1 MAEAFHDTLIDY
13 INWRGDLSFRADPFN
28 EVDNVVLSELVYLD
42 LSKVLKPML
51 KNGPFVRDVY
61 DAIEK
66 KNCYRLLTVTGGHE
80 DFIKAAA
87 SSNRFGKIRVTN
99 YKDVFEAD
107 RMQFAA
113 AHFELSDQTSYI
125 AFRGTDNSL
134 VGWREDFMSS
144 FMHTPGQQMAIDY
157 VNETM
162 SKDRD
167 YYIGGHSKGGNLA
180 IYAAANLSTAMRRHI
195 LRVFDNDGPG
205 FSTEIYNMNRISEI
219 DPILTKIIP
228 EYDVIG
234 QLFRRPLK
242 DVRIVR
248 SSYSGLLQHDL
259 VSWRV
264 KGSRFLEAEAL
275 DPAAKVINDTF
286 DEWIRNADYES
297 RKKFVKDLFDSFQ
310 VGGAVT
316 LDELKLS
323 NMTDIIK
330 SLIGSSE
337 ETKELIHSLQKLY
350 FQTVTKH
357 ASQAIENFA
366 EEKLSKLEFYRDEK
380 KKRKEKEISDTDIS
394 EES

>member
-1 MAEAFHDTLIDY
+1 MAETFHDVLIDY
-13 INWRGDLSFRADPFN
+13 INWRGDLSFQMDPFN

-42 LSKVLKPML
+42 LSKILKPML
-51 KNGPFVRDVY
+51 KKGPRVRDIY
-61 DAIEK
+61 EEIEK
-66 KNCYRLLTVTGGHE
+66 KNCYQLLTATGGNE
-80 DFIKAAA
+80 DFIRAAA
-87 SSNRFGKIRVTN
+87 SSNRFGTIRVTN

-113 AHFELSDQTSYI
+113 AHFELSSQTSYI
-125 AFRGTDNSL
+125 AFRGTDNSII
-134 VGWREDFMSS
+134 GWREDFMSS
-144 FMHTPGQQMAIDY
+144 FMHMPGQQMAVDY
-157 VNETM
+157 VKETM
-162 SKDRD
+162 TRDRD

-180 IYAAANLSTAMRRHI
+180 IYAAASLNTAMRRHV

-205 FSTEIYNMNRISEI
+205 FCADIYNMDKIIAI

-234 QLFRRPLK
+234 QIFRRPLR

-264 KGSRFLEAEAL
+264 KGPKFLEAETL

-286 DEWIRNADYES
+286 DEWIRNADFES
-297 RKKFVKDLFDSFQ
+297 RQKFVKDLFDSFQ

-337 ETKELIHSLQKLY
+337 ETKELIHNLQKVY

-366 EEKLSKLEFYRDEK
+366 EEKLAMLESYRDEK
-380 KKRKEKEISDTDIS
+380 KKRKEKEAPDTDVS
-394 EES
+394 EQP